1 MDCVDHS
8 AKASGV
14 ICYRNKMKIHLT
26 IAIGFIVRHAGRSAR
41 CGTCCSEAA
50 VSSFLHTR
58 TPHHHQSS
66 LRTPFLIMRDK
77 IEALVRFPLEDL
89 EGLDLSPFVPAGSGA
104 VYSRR
109 TDDWPPLAQLRR
121 PHGHPCGR
129 QHMYAAVRLIFSST
143 GAVAV
148 ASCAATRSNRM
159 NESLQLYSSEF
170 LRVNKK
176 NSHSHTTRTA
186 SQAEARCCT
195 GRDPTVQQRGGVASR
210 ARCGVGRARL
220 RECADGVRRWPREPI
235 ASTVAN
241 RPACAATLLQSAAC
255 VCECVCL
262 SVCLCACVC
271 ACVGVCVGER

>member
-159 NESLQLYSSEF
+159 NEKS
-170 LRVNKK
+170 KK
-176 NSHSHTTRTA
+176 ARKRQQEEQPQPHDTHSKPSRGQVLHGMRSDSA
-186 SQAEARCCT
+186 AARRR
-195 GRDPTVQQRGGVASR
+195 GVQGALW
-210 ARCGVGRARL
+210 GRARAPT
-220 RECADGVRRWPREPI
+220 RVRRRGPQMAKGTNCIHRREPPRVCSDSL
-235 ASTVAN
+235 AV
-241 RPACAATLLQSAAC
+241 CCLC
-255 VCECVCL
+255 VRVCL
-262 SVCLCACVC
+262 SVCLSVCVC
-271 ACVGVCVGER
+271 VCVCGGLCR